1 MKFESNSCVY
11 YGLTYLFLNYRKF
24 CIIKMKTMK
33 IQSVIFIICASY
45 IQWSWGLDKGC
56 SMEIVIDPHF
66 YQYYQSK
73 STERYTTYYVWL

>member
-1 MKFESNSCVY
+1 
-11 YGLTYLFLNYRKF
+11 
-24 CIIKMKTMK
+24 MK

-66 YQYYQSK
+66 YQYYHSK
-73 STERYTTYYVWL
+73 NTERYTTYYVLMIIEMLNKE